1 MAHGAPSIAL
11 SSGLG
16 TATTPVRSSEKT
28 GTILCLD
35 FHAGEEKYR
44 RELAGVRRFA
54 KQHGF
59 RVATMEHCD
68 SETLPEL
75 LARVRVA
82 GCIAE
87 CSARFDI
94 RSLPPRLFGKTPV
107 VYLDPPQRLPWR
119 SVASVVC
126 DNAAVAQMA
135 FRELSLGLPQ
145 AYAAVGYRKPCQWSR
160 DRVAAFRAC
169 CLDAGVP
176 CATFPARGGETLEAR
191 EVRLAKWAAAL
202 PPRSAVFAVNDVIA
216 HEVSRAFKS
225 VWRSLPYAAT
235 LVGADNVVSPS
246 EQNRELMTSS
256 VRIDFELAG
265 YLAARHCA
273 TGASP
278 LTDGSAIATFGPLL
292 VERRVSTRGRG
303 RREAYIVEAVETIRR
318 EACAGLTAAALAAR
332 FRGSRHLFEMRF
344 REAMGHSVLE
354 EILQVRL
361 ERVVELLARRDV
373 PIGAIASFCG
383 FRTDGELRKL
393 FLSRFHVSMREWR
406 RTRL

>member
-1 MAHGAPSIAL
+1 MLAKPPGSPHRCAIMGCMDRARNSHQD
-11 SSGLG
+11 G
-16 TATTPVRSSEKT
+16 RSA

-59 RVATMEHCD
+59 RVATMERLEP
-68 SETLPEL
+68 ETLPEL

-169 CLDAGVP
+169 CQEAGVS
-176 CATFPARGGETLEAR
+176 CATFPARNGETLEAR

-202 PPRSAVFAVNDVIA
+202 PPRSAVFAVNDVTA
-216 HEVSRAFKS
+216 YEVSRAFKS

-235 LVGADNVVSPS
+235 LVGADNVVSPP
-246 EQNRELMTSS
+246 EQNRELLTSS
-256 VRIDFELAG
+256 VRIDYELAG
-265 YLAARHCA
+265 YLAAKA
-273 TGASP
+273 LGGGT
-278 LTDGSAIATFGPLL
+278 LTFGPLL

-303 RREAYIVEAVETIRR
+303 RREPYILKAVETIR
-318 EACAGLTAAALAAR
+318 AKAFDGLTAAKLASR
-332 FRGSRHLFEMRF
+332 FSGSRHLFEMRF

-361 ERVVELLARRDV
+361 ERVLELLARRDV
-373 PIGAIASFCG
+373 PIGAIATFCG